1 MVIVR
6 LEASAVVARES
17 SAPDIESSRK
27 EELSEEKETN
37 RGWTFTANLA
47 GLTKNRWISYMSN
60 PGFGVTYVNLETS
73 TLTSTTFSTVTSG
86 KKVFMVSGC
95 LPAGFV
101 YAGC

>member
-1 MVIVR
+1 M
-6 LEASAVVARES
+6 EASADVARES
-17 SAPDIESSRK
+17 SAPDIESSQK
-27 EELSEEKETN
+27 EEPIDDRETD

-47 GLTKNRWISYMSN
+47 GLTKNRWISYITN

>member
-1 MVIVR
+1 MVVG
-6 LEASAVVARES
+6 ES
-17 SAPDIESSRK
+17 SAPDIQSSRK
-27 EELSEEKETN
+27 EEPPVEKETH

-47 GLTKNRWISYMSN
+47 ALTKNRWMTN
-60 PGFGVTYVNLETS
+60 PGFGVTYVSLQTS

-86 KKVFMVSGC
+86 QKVFMVSGC